1 MKNDLK
7 HEKCGDGIMSPFIF
21 LMVTL
26 FKASMTGKEMG
37 VTDDG

>member
-7 HEKCGDGIMSPFIF
+7 HEKCGDGIISPFIF
-21 LMVTL
+21 LMVT

-37 VTDDG
+37 ATDDG